1 MVKKM
6 KKKIAIFLLS
16 TCIVMTGCSNE
27 KSIEENQAVTEQA
40 DVKTEDKI
48 NNTVSEP
55 ESEGDATQG
64 NLGVDILEGQ
74 IKEQSFDIELD
85 SWGNVTFASFLPV
98 ANENG
103 DGDVQFRL
111 LSGKDIIYHF
121 PGITEDNLCTGQ
133 TFKKVIAVAFNDYNK
148 DGKRDVIIINEYAPQ
163 SGPNKEDNYK
173 QVRVYTQEN
182 EKKEF
187 IIDSNITEYLNK
199 YFNNETID
207 SAMEGITKYQKE
219 MGVETVYYGDY
230 SIVKCVGTAQ
240 VYAMSQDEIEE
251 VIGNALS
258 YAPVSFAWN
267 GNTMSTSYSEKTYSA
282 NQFSEDFGIQ
292 ASELGMK
299 EKEFLAVSVLT
310 EGNFIG
316 QNFYVIDEN
325 NLLVYYEGVFFKA
338 ERSALKTD

>member
-103 DGDVQFRL
+103 DGDVQFKL

-133 TFKKVIAVAFNDYNK
+133 TFNKVIAVAFNDYNK

-173 QVRVYTQEN
+173 QVRVFTQEN

-199 YFNNETID
+199 YFYNETID

-219 MGVETVYYGDY
+219 MRVEAVYYGDY

-240 VYAMSQDEIEE
+240 VYAMSQEEIEE
-251 VIGNALS
+251 VIGNKLS

-267 GNTMSTSYSEKTYSA
+267 GNTMSTSYSDKTYSA

-292 ASELGMK
+292 SSELGMK